1 MKQIDERYVD
11 LLEKG
16 TALDDKI
23 TFRVYKDRSYI
34 GRKIL
39 KDLVAKRDGEYTSGD
54 KIYHGYYLTD
64 RNKDVGLLS
73 QLYGANGLF
82 TLINRYNVFN
92 DKKSD
97 ETQNDLIN
105 GIKSTLYDV
114 LNYVETEGYDLN
126 PYIDDNINNEL
137 FHNPKCEVHYIGA
150 MTWALSLFVSAKK
163 ALRKG
168 LLTFNVDSEEE
179 AKKATEKLSGRL
191 HKQIKRII
199 QFFLDTHIDDVGSI
213 GWGYANG
220 CTEPS
225 LFFTYS
231 VIEAYSDFEDNA
243 VIDRDD
249 ELLEYLNEGITNEED
264 RLEIRYRNLCYKV
277 GDRTWETYKHYLKNH
292 FFNDRYTGTA
302 VTTISKEEILNMS
315 RSSVLFNTLYVVF
328 ILLYSYTNNRKQR
341 YDKDEQRTEKDFD
354 EIINTITRALQ
365 LVQNFYEDMKATG
378 DESIIDRHILSFNQ
392 KNALIPNFSKRL
404 NEETIQAS
412 PLLPMLVK
420 ANNLVA
426 IWILK
431 FPQQS
436 MTDLFDEVLA
446 AKNDSKWLWE
456 SKRFDLL
463 STERFMEA
471 IADYFDYYE
480 EHEKNY
486 ADKLLNKTRLQ
497 KQLTE
502 KIVEEQEIAYKR
514 RLKDAEND
522 LEKKAMS
529 KIEQQIRAEYTI
541 EPQIDK
547 KIEAVVAKTIDNRIE
562 EMLISALNSINKY
575 NRADTQEKRE
585 AIELTEFE
593 EKLRDALAKYNK
605 SHFSNAIRAVCDDR
619 DDIRYKELDAAIDE
633 DMNDFIATYFAFVAK
648 NKTDRF
654 SNRKLSDIFNLI
666 KKS

>member
-1 MKQIDERYVD
+1 MKQIDSRYAD

-16 TALDDKI
+16 TALDDKV

-34 GRKIL
+34 GKKIL
-39 KDLVAKRDGEYTSGD
+39 KDLIAKRDGEYVSGGNT
-54 KIYHGYYLTD
+54 YHGYYLTD

-82 TLINRYNVFN
+82 TLVNRYNVFN
-92 DKKSD
+92 EKKSD
-97 ETQNDLIN
+97 TTQDELIS

-114 LNYVETEGYDLN
+114 LNYVETKGYDLN
-126 PYIDDNINNEL
+126 PYIDDNINKEL
-137 FHNPKCEVHYIGA
+137 FHNNEHDIQYVGA

-179 AKKATEKLSGRL
+179 AKAATAKLSGRL

-199 QFFLDTHIDDVGSI
+199 QFFLDTHIDEVGSI

-243 VIDRDD
+243 VLDRDD
-249 ELLEYLNEGITNEED
+249 ELLDYLNEGITKDEE
-264 RLEIRYRNLCYKV
+264 RLEIRYRNLCYRV

-292 FFNDRYTGTA
+292 FFNDRYTGTTVA
-302 VTTISKEEILNMS
+302 TISKEEIMNMS

-328 ILLYSYTNNRKQR
+328 ILFYSYTNSRKQR
-341 YDKDEQRTEKDFD
+341 YDKDAERTD
-354 EIINTITRALQ
+354 EELEEIVNTITRALQ

-378 DESIIDRHILSFNQ
+378 DESIIDRQIISFNQ
-392 KNALIPNFSKRL
+392 KNALIPNFGKRL

-412 PLLPMLVK
+412 SLLPMLVK

-426 IWILK
+426 LWILK

-436 MTDLFDEVLA
+436 MTDLFDEVLS
-446 AKNDSKWLWE
+446 AKNEEKWLWE
-456 SKRFDLL
+456 SKRFDIL

-480 EHEKNY
+480 EYEKNY
-486 ADKLLNKTRLQ
+486 ADKLLNKTRLE

-502 KIVEEQEIAYKR
+502 KIIIDQEAEYK
-514 RLKDAEND
+514 LKLKEATNA
-522 LEKKAMS
+522 LEKQTMS

-547 KIEAVVAKTIDNRIE
+547 KIEAVVSKTIDERIE
-562 EMLISALNSINKY
+562 ELLIGALGSISKY
-575 NRADTQEKRE
+575 NRADTQEKRDE
-585 AIELTEFE
+585 INLTPFE
-593 EKLRDALAKYNK
+593 ERLRDALSRYNK
-605 SHFSNAIRAVCDDR
+605 SHFSPAIRAVCDDR

-633 DMNDFIATYFAFVAK
+633 DVNDFIAAYFAFVAK

-654 SNRKLSDIFNLI
+654 SSRKLSDIFNLI